1 MASTVIIEEHGGSDK
16 LILSNRKIGAVGPGQ
31 VRLCQK
37 FSGLNFIDIY
47 QRSGLYQL
55 ALPSALGMEGS
66 GIVEEVGEGVTH
78 LREGDRVAYASQPP
92 GSYSEE
98 RVMPA
103 AQVCV
108 LPDAISFAE
117 GAAMMLKGLTVQ
129 YLFHRTTPL
138 NKGDTVLFHAA
149 AGGVGLL
156 ACQWARSEGIT
167 LIGTAGTDEKCSLAL
182 EHGATH
188 CINYN
193 SKNFLREVKDITN
206 NEGVDVV
213 MDAVGAAT
221 FDGSIDAL
229 KPLGMFISF
238 GNASGTVQPINI
250 GMLGQKGS
258 LKITRPTLFTH
269 IANHDTCQ
277 TMARHL
283 FEKVTSGEV
292 KLRIDQTYALSDIK
306 LAHDQLE
313 TRQTTGCSVISTGG
327 A

>member
-1 MASTVIIEEHGGSDK
+1 MAKTVIIEEHGGSEK
-16 LILSNRKIGAVGPGQ
+16 LILSNRELGAVGDGQ
-31 VRLCQK
+31 VRLRQK
-37 FSGLNFIDIY
+37 FAGLNFIDIY

-55 ALPSALGMEGS
+55 PLPSALGMEGS

-78 LREGDRVAYASQPP
+78 LKEGDRVAYASQPP

-103 AQVCV
+103 AQVCL
-108 LPDAISFAE
+108 LPDAISFEE

-138 NKGDTVLFHAA
+138 NRGDTVLFHAA
-149 AGGVGLL
+149 AGGVGLI
-156 ACQWARSEGIT
+156 ACQWARSEGII
-167 LIGTAGTDEKCSLAL
+167 LIGTAGTDEKCNLAL
-182 EHGATH
+182 EHGATY

-193 SKNFLREVKDITN
+193 TKDFLQEVKDITN

-213 MDAVGAAT
+213 MDSVGAAT
-221 FDGSIDAL
+221 FDGSVDAL
-229 KPLGMFISF
+229 KSLGMFISF
-238 GNASGTVQPINI
+238 GNSSGPVEPINI

-258 LKITRPTLFTH
+258 LKITRPTVFTH
-269 IANHDTCQ
+269 IAKHDTCQ

-283 FEKVTSGEV
+283 FRKVISGEI
-292 KLRIDQTYALSDIK
+292 KLRIDQTYGLSDIK
-306 LAHDQLE
+306 LAHYQLE
-313 TRQTTGCSVISTGG
+313 TRQTTGCSVISTDD

>member
-1 MASTVIIEEHGGSDK
+1 ME
-16 LILSNRKIGAVGPGQ
+16 
-31 VRLCQK
+31 VR
-37 FSGLNFIDIY
+37 
-47 QRSGLYQL
+47 
-55 ALPSALGMEGS
+55 
-66 GIVEEVGEGVTH
+66 
-78 LREGDRVAYASQPP
+78 
-92 GSYSEE
+92 
-98 RVMPA
+98 
-103 AQVCV
+103 
-108 LPDAISFAE
+108 
-117 GAAMMLKGLTVQ
+117 
-129 YLFHRTTPL
+129 
-138 NKGDTVLFHAA
+138 
-149 AGGVGLL
+149 
-156 ACQWARSEGIT
+156 
-167 LIGTAGTDEKCSLAL
+167 
-182 EHGATH
+182 
-188 CINYN
+188 
-193 SKNFLREVKDITN
+193 DITN
-206 NEGVDVV
+206 NKGVDVV
-213 MDAVGAAT
+213 MDAVGATT

-313 TRQTTGCSVISTGG
+313 TRQTTGCSVISTDG

>member
-37 FSGLNFIDIY
+37 FAGLNFIDIY

-55 ALPSALGMEGS
+55 PLPSALGMEGS
-66 GIVEEVGEGVTH
+66 GIVQEVGEGVTH
-78 LREGDRVAYASQPP
+78 LKEGDRVAYASQPP

-98 RVMPA
+98 RVMPG

-108 LPDAISFAE
+108 LPDAISLAE

-138 NKGDTVLFHAA
+138 KNGDTVLFHAA

-182 EHGATH
+182 EHGASH

-213 MDAVGAAT
+213 MDAVGATT
-221 FDGSIDAL
+221 FDGSINAL

-238 GNASGTVQPINI
+238 GNASGIVQPINI

-269 IANHDTCQ
+269 IENHDTCQ
-277 TMARHL
+277 IMARHL
-283 FEKVTSGEV
+283 FGKVTSGKV
-292 KLRIDQTYALSDIK
+292 KLRIDQTYALNNIK

-313 TRQTTGCSVISTGG
+313 MRQTTGCSVISTSG